1 MAKESKGNRKLFIL
15 GELFL
20 FIIIFG
26 SVITLFYFRNKK
38 AEEEKVFKNNLNEL
52 NEKEEQYKEIQKKLE
67 ESLNKLKEYDNL
79 DEKISSTKKDYY
91 NTIKKLEDA
100 IITGNSDKKI
110 AYLTFDDGPY
120 YNTYKVLDILDKYNV
135 KATFFTTN
143 INGDYCFD
151 KKSENCFALYKEYVK
166 RGHTIANHTYT
177 HAIFKGLY
185 SSVDSF
191 INAVSKQQDHIKEQS
206 GGYITNIL
214 RFPGGIP
221 TAKAKLG
228 SGGYERVTE
237 KLREMGYGWVD
248 WTSEDGDGKDIQN
261 KQQAWNMLTSTL
273 NDNIEVILFHDYNAI
288 TTSLLPEAIEYLQN
302 KGYIL
307 LPLFYDSNMIN
318 K

>member
-1 MAKESKGNRKLFIL
+1 MAKTSKTSGKLAIVVIVLLLLVLAGSLVGN
-15 GELFL
+15 FL
-20 FIIIFG
+20 VYSKFDEKKK
-26 SVITLFYFRNKK
+26 SVKSLNDEY
-38 AEEEKVFKNNLNEL
+38 EKVK
-52 NEKEEQYKEIQKKLE
+52 
-67 ESLNKLKEYDNL
+67 KEYDATLNEVKELDEEIKKYENL
-79 DEKISSTKKDYY
+79 DSEIAENKKLYFA
-91 NTIKKLEDA
+91 NIKKLEDEILA
-100 IITGNSDKKI
+100 KKSKKKI
-110 AYLTFDDGPY
+110 VYITFDDGPY